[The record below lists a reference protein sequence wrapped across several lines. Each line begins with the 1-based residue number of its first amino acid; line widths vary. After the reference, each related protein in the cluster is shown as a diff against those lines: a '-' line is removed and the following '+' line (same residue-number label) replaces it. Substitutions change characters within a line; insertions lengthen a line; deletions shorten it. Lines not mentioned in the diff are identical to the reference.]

1 MPKVLVQ
8 LREDR
13 IPPRLEAVR
22 DALGLSDDDI
32 DAAYGIVPIDSASG
46 LYTVRVEE
54 SARARIES
62 ALRDLGAGDDLEVG
76 IFSDPRIEPFGP
88 RNCNDVAG
96 ELGSPAL
103 AISEIQWLGELR
115 CQVGRKVAAACVPTR
130 SREGHSSR
138 VLVWCPSLFVSATLE
153 PRLRSL
159 KPSWPDVWASN
170 AAP

>member
-88 RNCNDVAG
+88 P
-96 ELGSPAL
+96 EL
-103 AISEIQWLGELR
+103 
-115 CQVGRKVAAACVPTR
+115 
-130 SREGHSSR
+130 
-138 VLVWCPSLFVSATLE
+138 
-153 PRLRSL
+153 
-159 KPSWPDVWASN
+159 
-170 AAP
+170 